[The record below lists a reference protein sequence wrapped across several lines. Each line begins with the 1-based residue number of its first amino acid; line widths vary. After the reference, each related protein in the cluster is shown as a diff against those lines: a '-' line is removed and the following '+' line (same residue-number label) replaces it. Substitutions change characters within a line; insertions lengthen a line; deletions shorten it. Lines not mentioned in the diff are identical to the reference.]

1 MRGRILVVDDQ
12 LFNRT
17 LLSDLLGLDQH
28 DVMAVESGDAALTAL
43 ETQPFDLVLL
53 DAY

>member
-12 LFNRT
+12 PANRT

-28 DVMAVESGDAALTAL
+28 DVMAVASGDAALAEL
-43 ETQPFDLVLL
+43 ELQPFDLCCWTC
-53 DAY
+53 